1 MNSCVI
7 NRISQFYFRFQLI
20 SNKIPQG
27 KHLAGTSSHC
37 TVSLVRLNQG
47 IPQTIPTN
55 SYFPTGNPF
64 VFGVP
69 HQIQFCCGHSMEKA
83 GIPAGFAGVRDS
95 FFRVSVPFPVSS
107 QHTEVNFGCGGI
119 EQRESRG
126 SGCRHYGMEAKAPCH
141 GSAPGMRRGTDG
153 TPGNKSPPSVGRCQL
168 QLCPINQTLSLEK
181 RFPRPFP
188 GSLGKES

>member
-83 GIPAGFAGVRDS
+83 GIPAGFALG
-95 FFRVSVPFPVSS
+95 FGILFSVFQSHS
-107 QHTEVNFGCGGI
+107 QWVPNT
-119 EQRESRG
+119 QRWILAVEELSRG
-126 SGCRHYGMEAKAPCH
+126 NPEGLAADIMGWRPRLRATVPLREWGVGQMEPLEINLLPPLADVNSS
-141 GSAPGMRRGTDG
+141 SAP
-153 TPGNKSPPSVGRCQL
+153 
-168 QLCPINQTLSLEK
+168 
-181 RFPRPFP
+181 
-188 GSLGKES
+188 